1 MLVAFGINK
10 NLNVSDLQYGTCN
23 IILLR
28 CPLGFTG
35 LKRFLG
41 ISIKLL

>member
-1 MLVAFGINK
+1 M
-10 NLNVSDLQYGTCN
+10 SDLQYGTCN

-35 LKRFLG
+35 LKRFLANLANFG
-41 ISIKLL
+41 HKDFPYKKL